1 MLPNHL
7 AIIMDGNGRWAQ
19 KEGFPRSQ
27 GHKVGADVVTDIVIH
42 CREIGINHLTLYA
55 FSEENW
61 GRPTNEVKY
70 LIDLLLN
77 FVIEKRDMLLD
88 NNIYFHPIGNIEK
101 FPDFL
106 KELLYKLEK
115 DTKENHKMVLNLALS
130 YSSRKDIL
138 RVVEKFRNN
147 DIEITEENFSKE
159 LYTGNLGEDV
169 DLLIRTGGEKRV
181 SNYLLWELS
190 YAEFSFIDIYWP
202 DFTTKT
208 LDKQLKDFTNRNRR
222 YGLLKK

>member
-7 AIIMDGNGRWAQ
+7 AIIMDGNGRWAK
-19 KEGFPRSQ
+19 KEGLSRSK
-27 GHKVGADVVTDIVIH
+27 GHNAGADVVTNVVIH

-61 GRPTNEVKY
+61 GRPKDEVTF

-77 FVIEKRDMLLD
+77 FVTERRKMLLD
-88 NNIYFHPIGNIEK
+88 NNIHFHPIGDIER

-106 KELLYKLEK
+106 KKLLYKLEE
-115 DTKENHKMVLNLALS
+115 DTKKDSEMVLNLALS
-130 YSSRKDIL
+130 YSSREDIL
-138 RVVEKFRNN
+138 RVVKIFRNN
-147 DIEITEENFSKE
+147 NLEITEENFSKE

-181 SNYLLWELS
+181 SNYLLWEIS
-190 YAEFSFIDIYWP
+190 YAELSFIDTYWP
-202 DFTTKT
+202 DFTTKI
-208 LDKQLKDFTNRNRR
+208 LDEQLKDFTNRDRR